1 LLRNPKYCIYGATS
15 QKTCSST
22 SSLETAFNSASVK
35 ERSKFEQET
44 LVNVGGSSTRRSS
57 YRPSSSGR
65 PDELIVVTMLVATGC
80 KANIPEKINSLADLK
95 AALESLGGLP
105 QDQVLGVE
113 LMWTPQVRGWGAVQ
127 FVGQSAVYAAPWLSL
142 VLCLALPVCYCV
154 RTEGWK
160 QCVVMTHCTASCTT
174 V

>member
-95 AALESLGGLP
+95 AALETLGGLP

-113 LMWTPQVRGWGAVQ
+113 LMWTPQVRGRLGSDAAAGRVESMWQHLNMPIGS
-127 FVGQSAVYAAPWLSL
+127 FVPSTATFATVPHQQGIGSSDLL
-142 VLCLALPVCYCV
+142 
-154 RTEGWK
+154 T
-160 QCVVMTHCTASCTT
+160 VM
-174 V
+174 